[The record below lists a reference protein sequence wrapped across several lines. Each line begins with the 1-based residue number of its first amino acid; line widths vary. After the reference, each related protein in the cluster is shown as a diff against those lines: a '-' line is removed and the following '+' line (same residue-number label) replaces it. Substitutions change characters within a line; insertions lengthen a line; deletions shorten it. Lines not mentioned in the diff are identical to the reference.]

1 MKRWVALGML
11 VGLVGCASENP
22 SLIVE
27 RQAVA
32 LDRATDAG
40 WSRGSV
46 ILAGDPGAFTFPQ
59 PLSLRFTIVDDA
71 AAEMPVTH
79 LISKGRVAI
88 YGSGRFEVT
97 AEPVCQPMSCTAE
110 LTITEAG
117 SSMVSIDADGP
128 SGGER
133 NCFYYAVVD
142 ASTDTDALRAELETQ
157 QRDCRVGG

>member
-27 RQAVA
+27 RQAVPLA
-32 LDRATDAG
+32 QATDGA

-71 AAEMPVTH
+71 AAEMPMTQ
-79 LISKGRVAI
+79 LISSGKVAT
-88 YGSGRFEVT
+88 YGSGQFQVMV
-97 AEPVCQPMSCTAE
+97 EPVCQPRFCTAE
-110 LTITEAG
+110 VSVTAAG
-117 SSMVSIDADGP
+117 SSMLALDAEGP
-128 SGGER
+128 NGGER
-133 NCFYYAVVD
+133 ICFYYAVVD
-142 ASTDTDALRAELETQ
+142 ASTDTDTLRAELETQ
-157 QRDCRVGG
+157 QRDCSYDR